1 MDSDLKRS
9 LRQKVESI
17 APEYG
22 LFDLAYSSFVRA
34 NGYQSLL
41 SASDCI
47 EGVRALLEVAH
58 GVGGLDLGDN
68 VGEKEKM
75 LEKVGLRRWDAEDD
89 KENRVPDG
97 EPPPVVAAASEEG
110 GETDA
115 EIGRKKKKDEWWVR
129 NFWHA
134 WDALGSE

>member
-41 SASDCI
+41 SASDCV

-58 GVGGLDLGDN
+58 GVGGLDLGEN
-68 VGEKEKM
+68 LGEKEKM

-89 KENRVPDG
+89 KENRVPNGDSG
-97 EPPPVVAAASEEG
+97 AVAAASREG

-115 EIGRKKKKDEWWVR
+115 EIGRKKKDEWWVR

-134 WDALGSE
+134 WDSLGSE